1 MNIFFL
7 DRNVETC
14 AQYHVDRHVVKM
26 ILESAQ
32 LLCTSVNISAGRQ
45 ATPYKTTHV
54 NHPCSIW
61 VRESNSNALWLYR
74 LMHQLNVEYHFR
86 YKKYHLSC
94 IKLEEADIFSKI
106 LHYLPDGDFTEPAL
120 AMPDEFKTSDA
131 VESYRNYYREGKQH
145 LHNWTKR
152 GKPSWL

>member
-32 LLCTSVNISAGRQ
+32 LLCTAVNVSAGRQ

-61 VRESNSNALWLYR
+61 ARESNSNALWLYR
-74 LMHQLNVEYHFR
+74 LMTQLNVEYHFR
-86 YKKYHLSC
+86 YGKHHLSC
-94 IKLEEADIFSKI
+94 TKLEEADIFRKI

-131 VESYRNYYREGKQH
+131 VESYRNYYREGKTH
-145 LHNWTKR
+145 LHSWTKR
-152 GKPSWL
+152 QRPDWL